1 MKLKVLNIIFSLFI
15 AACTITS
22 CLDMEATE
30 YEYSSDAS
38 ITGFSIVDSIIT
50 VVGLEDTLSSVQGKD
65 YPFIIDH
72 NEGLIYNADSLPI
85 HTDISKVLVNI
96 TADTYYIYIVADTDS
111 LWESTDTLNFNKPI
125 QFKVMA
131 ENGTFGR
138 TYRAEILVHK
148 QDPDSLTW
156 KQITTNFA
164 SNVKAQ
170 KAIYMNDHIYV
181 FIEQDTQISVTSSS
195 TKDGKI
201 WTEPTAIDI
210 PHKAE
215 YTSVMTWENAFYI
228 LAENQLYTST
238 NGLNWTKV
246 NTEQTFSKL
255 LASSSNNKKLIGI
268 DTENYYLSSTDGTNW
283 EKHGLL
289 PSDFPSNNISFADYT
304 LDTNSDINRIVLLG
318 NNENSTDTTTVV
330 WSQID
335 TDNEWFSLTY
345 ENHKNACPNL
355 ENANI
360 IRYDNKLF
368 TFGGIGQ
375 YNGYVTPFSVFYE
388 STDNGI
394 SWKLA
399 SEKLTFPNEFSNLY
413 YEADGNYSCIIDNE
427 QYIWIIWSGS
437 GEVWRGRINKFGFK
451 KQ

>member
-1 MKLKVLNIIFSLFI
+1 
-15 AACTITS
+15 
-22 CLDMEATE
+22 MEATE

-131 ENGTFGR
+131 ENGIFGR

-268 DTENYYLSSTDGTNW
+268 DTENFYLSSIDI
-283 EKHGLL
+283 
-289 PSDFPSNNISFADYT
+289 FI
-304 LDTNSDINRIVLLG
+304 NSWYIVLG
-318 NNENSTDTTTVV
+318 GR
-330 WSQID
+330 
-335 TDNEWFSLTY
+335 Y
-345 ENHKNACPNL
+345 ELLRNA
-355 ENANI
+355 
-360 IRYDNKLF
+360 RRR
-368 TFGGIGQ
+368 GGI
-375 YNGYVTPFSVFYE
+375 FSF
-388 STDNGI
+388 
-394 SWKLA
+394 
-399 SEKLTFPNEFSNLY
+399 
-413 YEADGNYSCIIDNE
+413 
-427 QYIWIIWSGS
+427 
-437 GEVWRGRINKFGFK
+437 
-451 KQ
+451 